1 MKAKTSERTI
11 MASAKQRVSDV
22 RPYVERAMRD
32 DELRDSLKNAFQ
44 AAKDVYDQLIGPRG
58 ATGMATR
65 VATDKDVQE
74 NLKRIADE
82 LRNAADRVQR
92 KDDHTARNMLFLL
105 SGIAIGLLFNPF
117 SGPTTRKWL
126 KEKVTGSEPEF
137 SYQGNSGSS

>member
-1 MKAKTSERTI
+1 